1 MSNLT
6 IDCLVNADAS
16 GTVDNSTN
24 IVDESGA
31 TSLKVIGTFRLFS
44 ITSTPNWRMSPE
56 HTWSSVRH
64 IDGEDDEDGDED
76 DDEDGDEDNDGED
89 DKDLSRGTLLTALA

>member
-1 MSNLT
+1 MLIDISNT
-6 IDCLVNADAS
+6 P
-16 GTVDNSTN
+16 T
-24 IVDESGA
+24 DESGA
-31 TSLKVIGTFRLFS
+31 KSLKDIGTLRLFS

-64 IDGEDDEDGDED
+64 IDGEDDEDDDED
-76 DDEDGDEDNDGED
+76 DEDYDEDNDGGD

>member
-16 GTVDNSTN
+16 GTVDKSTMSQ
-24 IVDESGA
+24 VLQV
-31 TSLKVIGTFRLFS
+31 LKCIGTLRLFS

-64 IDGEDDEDGDED
+64 IDGEDDE
-76 DDEDGDEDNDGED
+76 EDNDGGD
-89 DKDLSRGTLLTALA
+89 DNDLSRWTLLTALA